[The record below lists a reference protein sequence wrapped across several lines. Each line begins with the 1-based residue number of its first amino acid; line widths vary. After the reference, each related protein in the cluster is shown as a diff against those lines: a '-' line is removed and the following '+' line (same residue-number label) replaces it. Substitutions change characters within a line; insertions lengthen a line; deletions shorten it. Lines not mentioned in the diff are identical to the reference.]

1 MNTESFDRITLL
13 ANDGHIVA
21 ATLPGPSKMSK
32 QAGMRAGFAVTF
44 NEPIHGLVCKEGHF
58 PEIVNERDR

>member
-1 MNTESFDRITLL
+1 MMKVTDRIVCRDL
-13 ANDGHIVA
+13 
-21 ATLPGPSKMSK
+21 
-32 QAGMRAGFAVTF
+32 AGFAVTF